1 MLLRLWNDE
10 VGFVISFELMLVATI
25 LVIGMIVGLVTIRDQ
40 LIQELGDVAAA
51 IAGVNQSYSY
61 SGITGHFSSTA
72 GSNFVDRIDACQN
85 AITDDPGGAEPM
97 CIELDTPATP
107 EA

>member
-25 LVIGMIVGLVTIRDQ
+25 LVIGMIVGLTTIRDQ

-61 SGITGHFSSTA
+61 AGVTGHFSSTA
-72 GSNFVDRIDACQN
+72 GSNFTDLIDACQN
-85 AITDDPGGAEPM
+85 AITDDFANQEPM
-97 CIELDTPATP
+97 CIELDRPATP
-107 EA
+107 EG